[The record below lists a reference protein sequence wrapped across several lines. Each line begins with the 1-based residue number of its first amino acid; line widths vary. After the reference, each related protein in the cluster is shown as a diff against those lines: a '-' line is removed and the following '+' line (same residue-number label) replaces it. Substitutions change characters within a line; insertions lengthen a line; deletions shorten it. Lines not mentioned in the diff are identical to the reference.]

1 LILLRLQHEGVVAV
15 GRKANPVAFHSRHE
29 AHRQVPVGA
38 SRSTLPTIGLGE
50 FQSMTFYLVDSAD
63 MDAVRADNFHVFA
76 NAACKHH
83 CLSS

>member
-1 LILLRLQHEGVVAV
+1 
-15 GRKANPVAFHSRHE
+15 
-29 AHRQVPVGA
+29 
-38 SRSTLPTIGLGE
+38 LPTIGLGE
-50 FQSMTFYLVDSAD
+50 LQSMTFYLVDSAD